1 MYDVIIIGS
10 GPAGLSASVYAVRDQ
25 LKTIVVEKIHFGT
38 GQISESDRIEN
49 YLGLYGENGYE
60 LGMKFREHALKLGVE
75 FYEGEATKI
84 NFSNGSYIVNFKNGY
99 YLKSRSLIYA
109 AGANHLKLGVK
120 GEDEFYGKGVSYCAT
135 CDGAFYKGKT
145 VTVVG
150 GGDTAFSYALLL
162 SKIAEKVYLVHRRS
176 VFRANKSLQ
185 KKLKAAVNV
194 EFLLNSEIIE
204 IMGSQKIKS
213 INLIQNKTEKNIL
226 TDGIFIAIGIK
237 PNTALLKNKVTLDD
251 NGYIIADENGITSV
265 PGLFAAGDVRKKRL
279 RQIVTAVSDGACC
292 AVSAEDY
299 LNKII
304 YDVFIHFRYF
314 YP

>member
-10 GPAGLSASVYAVRDQ
+10 GPAGLSASIYAVRDQ

-237 PNTALLKNKVTLDD
+237 PNLSL
-251 NGYIIADENGITSV
+251 
-265 PGLFAAGDVRKKRL
+265 
-279 RQIVTAVSDGACC
+279 
-292 AVSAEDY
+292 
-299 LNKII
+299 
-304 YDVFIHFRYF
+304 IHI
-314 YP
+314 